1 MFFDRK
7 HFPEIE
13 QLAEKQQEENYRW
26 IMQKNS
32 AYKACEDPEQR
43 ETLYQS
49 LRQTETELLKCFKTE
64 QDAFVRI
71 DWYGNVFYPYEI
83 LLRNIH
89 LLEGAKKNLEEG
101 ELSVALRKLYDVD
114 NNAYAFMF
122 DKEVYRH
129 FTDYVYHQPKE
140 RLKWGYRRLMQHEN
154 LYDLVKQLLKK
165 EEAGEKDC
173 REEAAAL
180 AKVIDK
186 QYKMAEQTMEEIYQ
200 TVKEHFVHPIQ
211 EQ

>member
-1 MFFDRK
+1 
-7 HFPEIE
+7 
-13 QLAEKQQEENYRW
+13 
-26 IMQKNS
+26 
-32 AYKACEDPEQR
+32 
-43 ETLYQS
+43 
-49 LRQTETELLKCFKTE
+49 
-64 QDAFVRI
+64 
-71 DWYGNVFYPYEI
+71 
-83 LLRNIH
+83 
-89 LLEGAKKNLEEG
+89 
-101 ELSVALRKLYDVD
+101 
-114 NNAYAFMF
+114 MF

-173 REEAAAL
+173 QEEAAGL

>member
-1 MFFDRK
+1 M
-7 HFPEIE
+7 
-13 QLAEKQQEENYRW
+13 
-26 IMQKNS
+26 
-32 AYKACEDPEQR
+32 
-43 ETLYQS
+43 T
-49 LRQTETELLKCFKTE
+49 
-64 QDAFVRI
+64 
-71 DWYGNVFYPYEI
+71 
-83 LLRNIH
+83 
-89 LLEGAKKNLEEG
+89 
-101 ELSVALRKLYDVD
+101 
-114 NNAYAFMF
+114 YAFMF
-122 DKEVYRH
+122 DKEVYEH

-154 LYDLVKQLLKK
+154 LVRSGKNSCCKK

>member
-1 MFFDRK
+1 
-7 HFPEIE
+7 
-13 QLAEKQQEENYRW
+13 
-26 IMQKNS
+26 MQKNS

-49 LRQTETELLKCFKTE
+49 LRQTETELLKRFKTE

-71 DWYGNVFYPYEI
+71 DWYGNVFYPHEI

>member
-1 MFFDRK
+1 MG
-7 HFPEIE
+7 I
-13 QLAEKQQEENYRW
+13 Q
-26 IMQKNS
+26 I
-32 AYKACEDPEQR
+32 
-43 ETLYQS
+43 
-49 LRQTETELLKCFKTE
+49 
-64 QDAFVRI
+64 
-71 DWYGNVFYPYEI
+71 
-83 LLRNIH
+83 
-89 LLEGAKKNLEEG
+89 
-101 ELSVALRKLYDVD
+101 
-114 NNAYAFMF
+114 
-122 DKEVYRH
+122 
-129 FTDYVYHQPKE
+129 
-140 RLKWGYRRLMQHEN
+140 LMQHEN